1 METIK
6 ALIIDDEVLARKR
19 IRKLLSFHPDIT
31 IAGECANG
39 LAAVEAIRTHTPD
52 LIFLDVQMPDL
63 DGFGVLRRLD
73 PASLPLVI
81 FVTAYDHYAL
91 QAFEVHALDYLLK
104 PFDDE
109 RFESALQQARQH
121 LRHKQFAAVDAR
133 LQALLAAS
141 PQGGGPWPERLA
153 VKSSGRIIFLNT
165 ADIRWIEG
173 AGVYVRLHSSGGTH
187 LIRERMNTLEKQLS
201 PQRFVRIHR
210 STIVNLDAIREL
222 HPHDHGEYLVILK
235 DGTELKLSRGY
246 REKLPAILGQF

>member
-6 ALIIDDEVLARKR
+6 VLIIDDEVLARKR
-19 IRKLLSFHPDIT
+19 IRNLLSSHSDIT

-39 LAAVEAIRTHTPD
+39 LAALDAIHTQTPD

-63 DGFGVLRRLD
+63 DGFGVLHRLD

-121 LRHKQFAAVDAR
+121 LRRKQFDTVDER
-133 LQALLAAS
+133 LQALLATFPRS
-141 PQGGGPWPERLA
+141 SGPWPERLA
-153 VKSSGRIIFLNT
+153 VKSAGRIIFLNT
-165 ADIRWIEG
+165 ADISWIEG
-173 AGVYVRLHSSGGTH
+173 AGVYVRLYSPGGTH
-187 LIRERMNTLEKQLS
+187 LVRERMNTLEKQLS

-210 STIVNLDAIREL
+210 STIVNLDYIREL

-235 DGTELKLSRGY
+235 DGTELRLSRGY
-246 REKLPAILGQF
+246 RNKLPAILGQF